1 MSRKFRLSQ
10 KLRFAHCDAAG
21 IGYYPRYMELC
32 DGAIEDWTAAEI
44 GVSRREMHL
53 ENGLGLP
60 TVDLHARFERPGR
73 LGDLLDF
80 DISVHRVGRSSVDL
94 VAEVSCAS
102 ATLFVVQYTQVLT
115 NLESMRA
122 EPWPKEWRER
132 LMSLAGEETS
142 A

>member
-1 MSRKFRLSQ
+1 MSRTFRLSQ

-32 DGAIEDWTAAEI
+32 DAAIEDWTAAEL

-53 ENGLGLP
+53 ESGLALP
-60 TVDLHARFERPGR
+60 TVDLHARFARPAR

-80 DISVHRVGRSSVDL
+80 DVSVRRVGRSSVDL
-94 VAEVSCAS
+94 VTEVSCAGK
-102 ATLFVVQYTQVLT
+102 TLFAIEYTQVLT
-115 NLESMRA
+115 HLETMRA
-122 EPWPKEWRER
+122 APWPKEWRER